1 MKRFEAYPAEDVEM
15 DLAGT
20 GVHDDDF
27 HEEPQLEEPRVLK
40 EVPNAVRLAVMR
52 IQKNLGHTSKEL
64 LCRALRIGRA
74 NKIALR
80 AASELKCDACLETKP
95 PKSHLPAKLA
105 DAYTEFNQGVG
116 VGLFVLTD
124 SDERVFEFLNIV
136 DLATRFNIW
145 FPVPS
150 NKDQMTFCRYL
161 SWFG

>member
-52 IQKNLGHTSKEL
+52 IQKNLGHPSKEL
-64 LCRALRIGRA
+64 LCRAVLCGSVRA

-80 AASELKCDACLETKP
+80 AAGELKCDVCIENKL

-105 DAYTEFNQGVG
+105 GAYNEFNQGVG

-161 SWFG
+161 S